1 MMDSPGRV
9 ETPRGQS
16 LVELALIMPLFVMV
30 LTGIIVFGI
39 GVFYQQQLSNAARE
53 AARYAAI
60 HSATALCPTEGSLPP
75 LSAPPTYPVTGCDTK
90 ALGWPQMTARAR
102 NATFGLARPEVRVA
116 ACWSGYRMT
125 APPHAYDAPPPG
137 NYAVIGPIDS
147 TFAQCSIG
155 GADPTQNPGAIGCA
169 DGLPTTDQASAIS
182 ESKANIV
189 ANTVTAYACYVWK
202 PPLAGFLLIPSEIT
216 MRAVATE
223 AIQRQQ

>member
-1 MMDSPGRV
+1 MVGL
-9 ETPRGQS
+9 PRRDRARTGQT

-39 GVFYQQQLSNAARE
+39 GVFYQQQIANAARE

-60 HSATALCPTEGSLPP
+60 HSATALCPTEGSLQPASPP
-75 LSAPPTYPVTGCDTK
+75 QTYPLTGCDTK

-102 NATFGLARPEVRVA
+102 DATFGLTRSQVRVA
-116 ACWSGYRMT
+116 ACWSGYRMV
-125 APPHAYDAPPPG
+125 APPNAYDAPPPG
-137 NYAVIGPIDS
+137 TYAVIGTVDSVFVQCAID
-147 TFAQCSIG
+147 
-155 GADPTQNPGAIGCA
+155 GADPTQDPSAIGCA
-169 DGLPTTDQASAIS
+169 NGLPTTDQASALS

-189 ANTVTAYACYVWK
+189 ANTVTAYACYVWT
-202 PPLAGFLLIPSEIT
+202 PPLAGFLLIPPAIT